1 MFRVILKS
9 KVHHAHVTQSNIK
22 YEGSI
27 TIDRAVMR
35 AANLVAFERVQV
47 SSLHSGVRL
56 ETYVIEGEEGSG
68 VIGLNGAAA
77 KLVKKGE
84 IVHILSY
91 SWMSEADVKKFRPLI
106 VHLDG
111 KNRVRSVAKGHAR

>member
-1 MFRVILKS
+1 MLRVILKS
-9 KVHHAHVTQSNIK
+9 KVHHARVTQSNVK

-47 SSLHSGVRL
+47 ASLNSGVRL
-56 ETYVIEGEEGSG
+56 ETYVIEGEEDSG
-68 VIGLNGAAA
+68 VMGLNGAAA

-84 IVHILSY
+84 VVHILSY
-91 SWMSEADVKKFRPLI
+91 SWMSEAELKKFRPLI

-111 KNRVRSVAKGHAR
+111 GNRVRSIARGHAK